1 MRFVLYLILL
11 IGPVTA
17 LRAQQPQAA
26 IKKLLQQQTEGW
38 NQGNLETFMQTYWQS
53 DSLVF
58 IGKHGPTY
66 GWQQTL
72 DRYRKSYPDTAAMG
86 KLDFNLLEI
95 RPLSKDIYVVV
106 GKWHL
111 QRTAGD
117 MEGHFSLI
125 IRKIRGSWKII
136 ADHSS

>member
-1 MRFVLYLILL
+1 MRFILSLILL
-11 IGPVTA
+11 IGPVA
-17 LRAQQPQAA
+17 AVRAQQPEAA
-26 IKKLLQQQTEGW
+26 IKYLMRQQTECW
-38 NQGNLETFMQTYWQS
+38 NKGNLEGFMETYWKS

-72 DRYRKSYPDTAAMG
+72 DRYKKSYPDTASMG
-86 KLDFNLLEI
+86 QLDFNLLELK
-95 RPLSKDIYVVV
+95 PLTPQLYFVV

-111 QRTAGD
+111 KRSVGD
-117 MEGHFSLI
+117 LEGHFSLLI
-125 IRKIRGSWKII
+125 KRIGKTWKII